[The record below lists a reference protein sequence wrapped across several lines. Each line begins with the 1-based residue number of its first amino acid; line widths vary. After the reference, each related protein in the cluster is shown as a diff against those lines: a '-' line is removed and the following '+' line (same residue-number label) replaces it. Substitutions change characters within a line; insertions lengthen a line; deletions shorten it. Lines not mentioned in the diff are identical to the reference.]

1 MKKLKTYE
9 NFINESAEL
18 LKKIVEDCEDIL
30 LELND
35 DLAFT
40 NKLYC
45 HALGLTDPK
54 YLGFVKKKSG
64 TYGYLKDDSILF
76 QLKSDREFQYSDIE
90 DVIERLKFYL
100 STFGY
105 EIEFVSSKDLT
116 GMQIASQPE
125 IQITSGP
132 ADDITLLRGG
142 GRFTIKNNWILVF
155 RFVKNPINNIE
166 TYENF
171 INEEIDFRK
180 GIAAA
185 GLMGALSGSP
195 AVAQTTTPT
204 SMSTERDGVEVYKN
218 KIEEISTIR
227 KEKSKDEKLSI
238 ILDEIKSNLNSKD
251 STKFIELYT
260 KLTSHIESEYGYK
273 IPEQKVE
280 DQLTEAGIGSMAKNM
295 TIFEIMGWLGS
306 ICLAICGIPQAW
318 QSYKDK
324 HSDGISWGFVLLW
337 AFGEV
342 FALAYVY
349 DKLDLPLLLNYAT
362 NILILGVI
370 LYYKVKPQNKLEL

>member
-9 NFINESAEL
+9 NFINE
-18 LKKIVEDCEDIL
+18 
-30 LELND
+30 
-35 DLAFT
+35 
-40 NKLYC
+40 
-45 HALGLTDPK
+45 
-54 YLGFVKKKSG
+54 
-64 TYGYLKDDSILF
+64 
-76 QLKSDREFQYSDIE
+76 
-90 DVIERLKFYL
+90 
-100 STFGY
+100 
-105 EIEFVSSKDLT
+105 
-116 GMQIASQPE
+116 
-125 IQITSGP
+125 
-132 ADDITLLRGG
+132 
-142 GRFTIKNNWILVF
+142 
-155 RFVKNPINNIE
+155 
-166 TYENF
+166 
-171 INEEIDFRK
+171 EIDFRR

-185 GLMGALSGSP
+185 GLMGALTTSP
-195 AVAQTTTPT
+195 VVSQTTTPN
-204 SMSTERDGVEVYKN
+204 SMSIQTEKDGVEVYKN
-218 KIEEISTIR
+218 QIEEISTIR
-227 KEKSKDEKLSI
+227 KEKSKDEKLST
-238 ILDEIKSNLNSKD
+238 ILDEIKSNINSKD
-251 STKFIELYT
+251 SAKFIELYT

-280 DQLTEAGIGSMAKNM
+280 ELNEAGIASMAKNM

-370 LYYKVKPQNKLEL
+370 LYYKVRPQNKLEL